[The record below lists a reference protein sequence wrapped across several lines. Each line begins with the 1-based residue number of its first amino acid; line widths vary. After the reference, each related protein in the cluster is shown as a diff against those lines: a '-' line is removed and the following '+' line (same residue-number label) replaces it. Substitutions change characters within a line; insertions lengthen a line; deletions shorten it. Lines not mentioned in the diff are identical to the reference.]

1 MNQVKLRYHSTFT
14 LLSVC
19 VLVTL
24 YINTSYLDPF
34 NLAKFH
40 LLVLLLPIICFFF
53 VKNFRIILKNQFIPL
68 VLAGLFL
75 LSFIPAL
82 ITQDN
87 LYDFAFGTYGRNLG
101 FLTYLFCV
109 LLMLTI
115 SGSYEISQARL
126 LLIVLVSL
134 SLVQII
140 YGLMQTNN
148 QDFISWNN
156 PFNPLITTFGNPNYA
171 SAFFGTMG
179 TALTVL
185 SVQSWL
191 PPFWRL
197 VTLSSVVCVVI
208 LLFRSNSIQ
217 GLASLS
223 LGVSLLLASFL
234 MYKRKIIGVIFIGFI
249 LSVGLFSVLGLLQFG
264 PLSSILYQTSISARG
279 DYWRAG
285 LRMLSD
291 YPVTGVGIERFGD
304 NFLIYRDLAQAQGR
318 NFNTFSDNAHSV
330 PIQMF
335 ATGGLFLGIAYLL
348 LILLGVVSSYR
359 TLFKS
364 QEFVSIQTLPSLIYL
379 TTLLP
384 CLISIDNIGNMV
396 WTWLSLG
403 AVFSASSWK
412 IKNEK

>member
-1 MNQVKLRYHSTFT
+1 MNQVKLRDRSTFT

-40 LLVLLLPIICFFF
+40 LLVLLLPIICYFF
-53 VKNFRIILKNQFIPL
+53 VKNFGIILKNQFIPM

-87 LYDFAFGTYGRNLG
+87 LYDFAFGTSGRNLG

-109 LLMLTI
+109 LLMLTM

-134 SLVQII
+134 SIVQII

-191 PPFWRL
+191 PLFWRL
-197 VTLSSVVCVVI
+197 VTFSSIICVVI
-208 LLFRSNSIQ
+208 LLLRSNSIQ

-234 MYKRKIIGVIFIGFI
+234 MYKRKIFGVIFIGFI
-249 LSVGLFSVLGLLQFG
+249 LLVGFFSVLGLLQFG
-264 PLSSILYQTSISARG
+264 PLSSILYQNSISARG

-304 NFLIYRDLAQAQGR
+304 NFLLYRDLAQAQGR
-318 NFNTFSDNAHSV
+318 NFNTFADNAHSV

-403 AVFSASSWK
+403 AVFSGSSWK
-412 IKNEK
+412 IRNEK